1 MKTHNPTMRVSS
13 FSHSEAADR
22 NIVKEHTNSFRSAG
36 WTLDSFSPIYDRE
49 QDLIIGTRFLWRK

>member
-1 MKTHNPTMRVSS
+1 MRVSS

-49 QDLIIGTRFLWRK
+49 QDLIVGTRFLWRK